1 MNIIKGILYSI
12 CAIIAVLISWIL
24 TFVIGMPHLPIWSV
38 FVISVLTAFA
48 AGFLFARKP
57 GRRAAVNL
65 LRALPWTILYLAA
78 GCAILYA
85 CIFAV
90 ISQPDIETDSLSL
103 PRYSEKKLLI
113 SRNVTEPGFNRHALI
128 ISARRHAEIIAHAA
142 VKIQQTVATSEET
155 PMASPSQQ
163 NVLKSS

>member
-48 AGFLFARKP
+48 AGFLFARKQ
-57 GRRAAVNL
+57 GKSAACNL
-65 LRALPWTILYLAA
+65 LRALPWTILYLTA

-90 ISQPDIETDSLSL
+90 MSQPETETDGLSR
-103 PRYSEKKLLI
+103 PCDSGKKLLA
-113 SRNVTEPGFNRHALI
+113 SLNVQGTR
-128 ISARRHAEIIAHAA
+128 ISAECADSEARRM
-142 VKIQQTVATSEET
+142 
-155 PMASPSQQ
+155 PR
-163 NVLKSS
+163 